1 MIHKTALIDPSAS
14 ISSNVK
20 IGAYTIIDK
29 NVSIGEGTVIKEH
42 AIIRENTS
50 LGKNNIVYQYS
61 SIGEIPQDLKF
72 KDEQTT
78 CTVGDNN
85 IFRENC
91 TIHRGTKDGI
101 SDTYIGS
108 NNLFMAYTHVA
119 HDCIIHD
126 ECILSNA
133 ASLAGHVEVES
144 NVSLGGFTLVH
155 QFCRVGKYAFSGLGT
170 VISQD
175 VTPYTLIAGNHAK
188 AYKINSEGLKRKKFN
203 ENDIKQLEKCFKIF
217 IRSSKP
223 FNEKLT
229 LFKSLNIDSDC
240 SDYFVNFIK
249 NSKRGITR

>member
-1 MIHKTALIDPSAS
+1 MIHKTAIIDSTAL
-14 ISSNVK
+14 ISSNVN
-20 IGAYTIIDK
+20 IGAYAIIDK
-29 NVSIGEGTVIKEH
+29 NVSIGEGTIIKEH
-42 AIIRENTS
+42 AVIRKNTT

-61 SIGEIPQDLKF
+61 SIGEEPQDLKF
-72 KDEQTT
+72 KDEKTT
-78 CTVGDNN
+78 CTIGDNN

-91 TIHRGTKDGI
+91 SIHRGTKDGI
-101 SDTYIGS
+101 SDTNIGN

-119 HDCIIHD
+119 HDCIIQD
-126 ECILSNA
+126 GCILSNA

-155 QFCRVGKYAFSGLGT
+155 QFCKIGKYAFSGLGT

-203 ENDIKQLEKCFKIF
+203 NNDIKHLETCFRIF

-223 FNEKLT
+223 FKEKLN
-229 LFKSLNIDSDC
+229 LFKNLNINNAC
-240 SDYFVNFIK
+240 SDYFVDFII

>member
-1 MIHKTALIDPSAS
+1 MIHKTAIIDSSAS

-20 IGAYTIIDK
+20 IGAYAIIDK
-29 NVSIGEGTVIKEH
+29 NVSIDEGTVIKEH
-42 AIIRENTS
+42 AVIRENTF
-50 LGKNNIVYQYS
+50 LGKNNIVYQNS
-61 SIGEIPQDLKF
+61 SIGERPQDLKF
-72 KDEQTT
+72 KNEKTT
-78 CTVGDNN
+78 CTIGDNN

-91 TIHRGTKDGI
+91 SIHRGTKDGI
-101 SDTYIGS
+101 SDTNIGN

-126 ECILSNA
+126 GCILSNA

-155 QFCRVGKYAFSGLGT
+155 QFCRIGMYAFSGLGT

-188 AYKINSEGLKRKKFN
+188 AYKINAEGLKRKNFN
-203 ENDIKQLEKCFKIF
+203 EEDIKKLEKCFKIF

-223 FNEKLT
+223 LKEKIN
-229 LFKSLNIDSDC
+229 LFKNLNINSEC
-240 SDYFVNFIK
+240 SNYFVDFIK
-249 NSKRGITR
+249 NSRRGVTR